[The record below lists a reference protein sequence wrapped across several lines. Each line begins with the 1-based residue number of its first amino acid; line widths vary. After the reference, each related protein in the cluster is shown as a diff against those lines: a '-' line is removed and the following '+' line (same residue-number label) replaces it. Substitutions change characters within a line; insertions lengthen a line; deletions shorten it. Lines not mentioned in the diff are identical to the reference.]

1 MGVLFKKV
9 LIANR
14 GEIAVRI
21 IRACKELDI
30 RTVAIHSTADA
41 QSMHVKLADESVCI
55 GPAAVK
61 DSYLKMSAIIS
72 AATVTGAEAIHP
84 GFGFLSENADFA
96 AMVEEH
102 GMVFIG
108 PTADHINM
116 MGDKITAKKTMNKL
130 GVPIVPGSKE
140 GVETTEQAIKSA
152 KKIGYPVIIKATSG
166 GGGKGMKIANN
177 SDEITH
183 AYKIARS
190 EAKSNFGNDQVY
202 IERYLKKP
210 RHIEIQILADQHGN
224 VVNLGERDCSIQR
237 RHQKIWEEALSPALT
252 SKERAYLGKIVNKAI
267 GKMGYRGLGT
277 LEFLYEKGDFFFME
291 MNTRI
296 QVEHP
301 ITEMVTGIDLV
312 KEQIRVAAGFA
323 LPFTQDDIKFTGHAI
338 ECRINAECPETFI
351 PSPGKI
357 EVYHAPGGYGVRVV
371 SHMYQGYT
379 VPPYYD
385 SMIAKLIVHGTS
397 REEAIARMK
406 RALQEF
412 VITGIKTS
420 IPLHLKLVDNQHIIL
435 GDYDIHW
442 LENNLSHL

>member
-1 MGVLFKKV
+1 MSILFKKI

-30 RTVAIHSTADA
+30 RTVAVHSTADA

-55 GPAAVK
+55 GPAAAK
-61 DSYLKMSAIIS
+61 DSYLKMSSIIS
-72 AATVTGAEAIHP
+72 AAIVTGSEAIHP

-108 PTADHINM
+108 PTAHHINL
-116 MGDKITAKKTMNKL
+116 MGDKITAKKTMIKL
-130 GVPIVPGSKE
+130 GVPVVPGSKE
-140 GVETTEQAIKSA
+140 GLDSTEHAIKAA
-152 KKIGYPVIIKATSG
+152 KKVGYPVIIKATSG

-177 SDEITH
+177 SDEISH

-190 EAKSNFGNDQVY
+190 EAKANFGNDQVY
-202 IERYLKKP
+202 IERYLKTP

-252 SKERAYLGKIVNKAI
+252 SKERASLGKIVNKAI

-277 LEFLYEKGDFFFME
+277 LEFLYEKGEFFFME

-312 KEQIRVAAGFA
+312 KEQIRVAAGYA
-323 LPFTQDDIKFTGHAI
+323 LPFTQEDINFTGHAI

-357 EVYHAPGGYGVRVV
+357 EVYHAPGGYGVRVD
-371 SHMYQGYT
+371 SHMYQGYS

-385 SMIAKLIVHGTS
+385 SMIAKLIVHGAS

-420 IPLHLKLVDNQHIIL
+420 IPLHLKLVDNQHIIS

>member
-1 MGVLFKKV
+1 MFRKI

-14 GEIAVRI
+14 GEIACRI
-21 IRACKELDI
+21 IKTAKKMGVL
-30 RTVAIHSTADA
+30 TVAVYSDADKNA
-41 QSMHVKLADESVCI
+41 LHVTMADEAIYLGASPSRDSYLVI
-55 GPAAVK
+55 DKVITAAVK
-61 DSYLKMSAIIS
+61 
-72 AATVTGAEAIHP
+72 TGAQAIHP
-84 GFGFLSENADFA
+84 GYGFLSENADFCKA
-96 AMVEEH
+96 CQQA
-102 GMVFIG
+102 GITFIG
-108 PTADHINM
+108 PPVSAIEA
-116 MGDKITAKKTMNKL
+116 MGSKSAAKNIMEKAQ
-130 GVPIVPGSKE
+130 VPLVPGYHGENQDEDTLK
-140 GVETTEQAIKSA
+140 AAADKM
-152 KKIGYPVIIKATSG
+152 GYPVLLKATAG

-177 SDEITH
+177 SDEISH

-202 IERYLKKP
+202 IERYLKLP

-252 SKERAYLGKIVNKAI
+252 SKERAHLGKVVNKAI

-357 EVYHAPGGYGVRVV
+357 EVYHAPGGYGIRVD
-371 SHMYQGYT
+371 SHMYQGYS
-379 VPPYYD
+379 VPPHYD
-385 SMIAKLIVHGTS
+385 SMIAKLIVHGAS

-420 IPLHLKLVDNQHIIL
+420 IPLHLKLVDNQHIISD
-435 GDYDIHW
+435 DYDIH
-442 LENNLSHL
+442 